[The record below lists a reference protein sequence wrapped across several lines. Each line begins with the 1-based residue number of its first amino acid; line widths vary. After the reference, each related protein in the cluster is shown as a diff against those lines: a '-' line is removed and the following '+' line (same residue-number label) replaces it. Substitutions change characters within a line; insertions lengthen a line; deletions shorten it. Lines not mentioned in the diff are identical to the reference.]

1 MSINDKKNEKQQADR
16 TATATKLISR
26 VIRYML
32 HYYKYPF
39 LLVVACI
46 MITAVATVIPPH
58 SHNHSSSAR
67 PCYFP
72 RPNHIGIKIQK
83 SYIGLVPST
92 LDSGFSLFP

>member
-1 MSINDKKNEKQQADR
+1 MSINDKKNEKQQTDR

-46 MITAVATVIPPH
+46 MITAVATVIGATFPQTLVMIT
-58 SHNHSSSAR
+58 SHLCWQTGQMISAALL
-67 PCYFP
+67 PTWSVWP
-72 RPNHIGIKIQK
+72 
-83 SYIGLVPST
+83 V
-92 LDSGFSLFP
+92 